1 MRLLDKIKAEST
13 TDNRRKGQI
22 KTVVVSM
29 LGVIST
35 SGVLDSKPVIKT
47 CVDVVLGIL
56 TRDVINHAVTYNK

>member
-1 MRLLDKIKAEST
+1 MKIIDRIKAEST

-35 SGVLDSKPVIKT
+35 SGILDNKPVVKT
-47 CVDVVLGIL
+47 CVDVFLGIL

>member
-1 MRLLDKIKAEST
+1 MKLLDKIKAEST

-35 SGVLDSKPVIKT
+35 SGILDSKPIIKT
-47 CVDVVLGIL
+47 CVDVALGIL
-56 TRDVINHAVTYNK
+56 TRDVINHATTYNK